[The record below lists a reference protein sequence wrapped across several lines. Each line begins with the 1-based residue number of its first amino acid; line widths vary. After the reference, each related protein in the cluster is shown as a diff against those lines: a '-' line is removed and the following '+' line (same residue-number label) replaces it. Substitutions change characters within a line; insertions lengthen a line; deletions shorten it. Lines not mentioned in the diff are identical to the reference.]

1 MTSRPIIGVDGEGH
15 DTPDGRHVYTYLC
28 AANEAGD
35 VVTEAENSKGLGT
48 KECVDC
54 LSRIPRAST
63 CFGFMF
69 SYDVTK
75 IIEGLTPEQRY
86 WLMHPDLRTRR
97 FGKLILTRKVAGF
110 DYFAGHFSYSKYDK
124 EKEIWQRQFY
134 VWDCFKFFGV
144 SFVKALET
152 WNVGTAE
159 QRERIA
165 RMKGQRG
172 SFDRVDPEEVKAYC
186 REECTLLAQ
195 MMRKLIDTHKAA
207 GIELKRYDGPGST
220 AAVLLRKNRVMRHVP
235 KRYPKRIDELAR
247 HAYTGGRFENS
258 RLGEVRQPCHG
269 FDINSAYPS
278 AMVHLPCLRCGGWTR
293 TKNLHRIQK
302 SAMALVKVL
311 VPSRQ
316 NRKSIAWEALP
327 CRTEKGSI
335 VFGSGFTGWFH
346 KSEAL
351 ESLRWGTEIIDAYV
365 YDTDCEHYPF
375 AWVPD
380 VYAERLRLK
389 DERGLPLKGGL
400 NSGYGKLAQH
410 IGHEPEFQNWL
421 WAGAITSET
430 RAAILKTISPT
441 DWSTLAIA
449 TDGILCTEDKGIGS
463 PGKPLGAW
471 EHKGI
476 TSGLALVKPGVYWP
490 LDTKE
495 EGMRAR
501 GIGRR
506 ELYKYRRK
514 IESAMRR
521 GAEKVTVKARRFFGA
536 KRSVYASSYCA
547 DCDKMRPGI
556 GYCFDCLQRPS
567 ETSYRLLDGKDGAPV
582 YGRWLEQDIEISF
595 DIAPKRDLRMGAS
608 GRLRTV
614 DLGGIESEPYTGQT
628 TPEGLLYRMA
638 KEEQLEQP
646 DWED

>member
-1 MTSRPIIGVDGEGH
+1 MKPRPIIGVDGEGH

-28 AANEAGD
+28 AADEAGR
-35 VVTEAENSKGLGT
+35 VVTDAENPNGLT
-48 KECVDC
+48 TEECVRC
-54 LSRIPRAST
+54 LSRIPKRST

-69 SYDVTK
+69 TYDVTK

-86 WLMHPDLRTRR
+86 WLVHPDLRTRR
-97 FGKLILTRKVAGF
+97 HGKRMWRRKVSGF
-110 DYFAGHFSYSKYDK
+110 DYFAGHFSYHAYDR
-124 EKEIWQRQFY
+124 EKERWRRQFY
-134 VWDCFKFFGV
+134 IWDCFKFFGV

-152 WNVGTAE
+152 WNVGTPE

-165 RMKGQRG
+165 KMKLQRG
-172 SFDRVDPEEVKAYC
+172 HFDRVDAAEVKAYC
-186 REECTLLAQ
+186 QEECTLLAQ
-195 MMRKLIDTHKAA
+195 MMRKLIDTHRAA

-220 AAVLLRKNRVMRHVP
+220 AAVLLRANRVMSYTP
-235 KRYPKRIDELAR
+235 KKYPKRIEELAR

-258 RLGEVRQPCHG
+258 RIGEVREPCHG
-269 FDINSAYPS
+269 FDLNSAYPS
-278 AMVHLPCLRCGGWTR
+278 AMVNLPCLKHGGWTR
-293 TKNLHRIQK
+293 TKSIARIHK
-302 SAMALVKVL
+302 SAMALVNVVVGIRSK
-311 VPSRQ
+311 RE
-316 NRKSIAWEALP
+316 RIAWEPLP
-327 CRTEKGSI
+327 CRTPNGSI
-335 VFGSGFTGWFH
+335 VFGSGFKGWFH
-346 KSEAL
+346 KNEAL
-351 ESLRWGTEIIDAYV
+351 ESLRWGTEIIDGYV
-365 YDTDCEHYPF
+365 YETDCNHQPF

-389 DERGLPLKGGL
+389 DERGLPFKSGL

-410 IGHEPEFQNWL
+410 VGHEPEFQNWL

-430 RAAILKTISPT
+430 RAAILRAIAPN

-471 EHKGI
+471 DHKGI

-506 ELYKYRRK
+506 DLYKYRRK
-514 IESAMRR
+514 IERAMRD
-521 GAEKVTVKARRFFGA
+521 GKEKVTVKSRRFFGA
-536 KRSVYASSYCA
+536 KRSVYAASYCG
-547 DCDKMRPGI
+547 DCEKSRPGI
-556 GYCFDCLQRPS
+556 GYCLDCLERPS
-567 ETSYRLLDGKDGAPV
+567 ETTYRLLDGKDGAPV

-595 DIAPKRDLRMGAS
+595 DIAPKRDLCMSS

-614 DLGGIESEPYTGQT
+614 DLGGVESEPYTGKT
-628 TPEGLLYRMA
+628 TPEGLIFRAA

-646 DWED
+646 DWEE

>member
-1 MTSRPIIGVDGEGH
+1 LKPRPIIGVDGEGH

-28 AANEAGD
+28 AADEAGR
-35 VVTEAENSKGLGT
+35 VVTDAENPNGLT
-48 KECVDC
+48 TDECVRC
-54 LSRIPRAST
+54 LSRIPKRSL

-69 SYDVTK
+69 TYDVTK

-86 WLMHPDLRTRR
+86 WLVHPDLRTRR
-97 FGKLILTRKVAGF
+97 HGKRMWRRKVSGF
-110 DYFAGHFSYSKYDK
+110 DYFAGHFSYASYDG
-124 EKEIWQRQFY
+124 EKERWRRQFY

-152 WNVGTAE
+152 WNVGTRE

-165 RMKGQRG
+165 RMKLQRG
-172 SFDRVDPEEVKAYC
+172 HFDRVDAAEVRAYC
-186 REECTLLAQ
+186 QEECTLLAR
-195 MMRKLIDTHKAA
+195 MMRKLIDTHRAA

-220 AAVLLRKNRVMRHVP
+220 AAVLLRKNRVMSYAP
-235 KRYPKRIDELAR
+235 KKYPKRIEELAR

-258 RLGEVRQPCHG
+258 RIGEVREPCHG
-269 FDINSAYPS
+269 FDLNSAYPS
-278 AMVHLPCLRCGGWTR
+278 AMVGLPCLKHGGWTR
-293 TKNLHRIQK
+293 TKSIARIHEA
-302 SAMALVKVL
+302 SMALCKVI
-311 VPSRQ
+311 VPQRMKPWH
-316 NRKSIAWEALP
+316 NAWEALP
-327 CRTEKGSI
+327 CRTEAGSI
-335 VFGSGFTGWFH
+335 VFGSNFSGWFH
-346 KSEAL
+346 KNEAL
-351 ESLRWGTEIIDAYV
+351 ESLQWGTEILDAWV
-365 YDTDCEHYPF
+365 YETDCDHAPF
-375 AWVPD
+375 NWVPS

-389 DERGLPLKGGL
+389 DERGLPFKSGL

-410 IGHEPEFQNWL
+410 VGHEPEFQNWL

-430 RAAILKTISPT
+430 RAAILRAISPT

-449 TDGILCTEDKGIGS
+449 TDGILCTKDKGIGS

-471 EHKGI
+471 DHKGI

-506 ELYKYRRK
+506 DLYKYRKK
-514 IESAMRR
+514 IERAMRR
-521 GAEKVTVKARRFFGA
+521 GAEKVTVKSRRFFGA
-536 KRSVYASSYCA
+536 KRSVYASSFCG
-547 DCDKMRPGI
+547 DCEKMRPGI
-556 GYCFDCLQRPS
+556 GYCLDCLERPS

-595 DIAPKRDLRMGAS
+595 DIAPKRDLRMAD

-614 DLGGIESEPYTGQT
+614 DLGGIESEPYTGKT
-628 TPEGLLYRMA
+628 TPEGLIFRMA
-638 KEEQLEQP
+638 KDEQLEQP
-646 DWED
+646 DWEE